1 MLFIQQ
7 LFVIYENKQKH
18 KTKLSDVKKWAHDL
32 GLTDV
37 SLHPDSSLT
46 VWPQTDH
53 LTSLNVRFHVS
64 KSRESNTYLQGVVC
78 EDRIRQP
85 LHETWPA
92 LHWARRRIPIL
103 KRERHCGER
112 QQLNGGG
119 TTVSEKPPFCSH
131 QSNNWFAWNYL
142 WTVKLSKSLHTG
154 HLIITPCSALRWRPG
169 GHHLNQRQH
178 R

>member
-7 LFVIYENKQKH
+7 LLVIYKNKQKH
-18 KTKLSDVKKWAHDL
+18 KTKLSDIKQWAHDL
-32 GLTDV
+32 GLTDM

-53 LTSLNVRFHVS
+53 LTSLNVHFHVS

-92 LHWARRRIPIL
+92 LHWARRRIP
-103 KRERHCGER
+103 
-112 QQLNGGG
+112 
-119 TTVSEKPPFCSH
+119 
-131 QSNNWFAWNYL
+131 
-142 WTVKLSKSLHTG
+142 
-154 HLIITPCSALRWRPG
+154 
-169 GHHLNQRQH
+169 
-178 R
+178 